1 MTPSDFQQRLQ
12 AIEDAVGGTKSPPNA
27 AAFPEEEKLRYEVEQ
42 LRWAVGYLAKLL
54 RLHLRPI
61 SNERAGRV
69 RRCGKA
75 AIVRA
80 ANDSP
85 MSGHVALRTP
95 AWANRPT
102 VERDPALAWLYATG
116 PVNLR
121 DPGTRQSAP
130 NDVNMPGI
138 EHEDLV
144 MPRLRDWLE
153 QQDPKLSLKAATRWI
168 CHAWRRCSVP
178 SMIICCPVACRP
190 HQ

>member
-1 MTPSDFQQRLQ
+1 
-12 AIEDAVGGTKSPPNA
+12 
-27 AAFPEEEKLRYEVEQ
+27 
-42 LRWAVGYLAKLL
+42 
-54 RLHLRPI
+54 
-61 SNERAGRV
+61 
-69 RRCGKA
+69 
-75 AIVRA
+75 
-80 ANDSP
+80 

-153 QQDPKLSLKAATRWI
+153 QQDPKLSLKAG
-168 CHAWRRCSVP
+168 
-178 SMIICCPVACRP
+178 
-190 HQ
+190 HQVDRHDTPPIAAVRGCLPLQ